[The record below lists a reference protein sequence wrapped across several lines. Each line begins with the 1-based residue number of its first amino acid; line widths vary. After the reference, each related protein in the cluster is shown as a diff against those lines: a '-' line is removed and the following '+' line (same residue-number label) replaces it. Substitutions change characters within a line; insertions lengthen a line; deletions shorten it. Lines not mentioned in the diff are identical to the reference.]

1 MRVLLIGSGG
11 REHALAWK
19 LASSPALK
27 ELWCAPG
34 NAGIARH
41 ARLLDIAAED
51 LDGLVAWAT
60 AHRPDL
66 VIVGPE
72 RPLIRGL
79 ADRLTAAGVAVYG
92 PQAAAARLEGSKAFT
107 NELLARHGL
116 GQKEFAVFTD
126 PVSAKAYIRRKGAPI
141 VVKADG
147 DAFGKG
153 VKVASTVAEAEE
165 FVDRCMVD
173 KIFGPAGETVVIE
186 ECLFGQECTIKV
198 FTDGE
203 TVLPMVPSQDYKRVG
218 DGDTGPNT
226 GGMGCYSPVPV
237 LDEQTFA
244 YVVTRII
251 QPTVRALADEGI
263 RYVGTL
269 YAGVILTPKGPRVLE
284 YNCRFGD
291 PETQVVLPRLES
303 DLLEILQAAVGGRLQ
318 EVRPQW
324 SDRRCVCVVMAS
336 GGYPEEYEKGKI
348 ITGIGDAE
356 ELEDVVVFHA
366 GTAQRDGQLVT
377 SGGRV
382 LGVTALGNSF
392 ATARSRAYEAVSR
405 ISFEKCYYRRD
416 IALRAV
422 EAESND
428 ERVT

>member
-1 MRVLLIGSGG
+1 MKVLIVGSGG

-19 LASSPALK
+19 LAASPALK
-27 ELWCAPG
+27 KLWCAPG

-41 ARLLDIAAED
+41 AELVEIGAED
-51 LDGLVAWAT
+51 LDALTAWAT
-60 AHRPDL
+60 AQRPDL
-66 VIVGPE
+66 VVVGPE

-79 ADRLTAAGVAVYG
+79 ADRLAAAGIAVYG

-107 NELLARHGL
+107 NELLQRHGL
-116 GQKEFAVFTD
+116 SQKEFAVFTD
-126 PVSAKAYIRRKGAPI
+126 PASAKAYIRRKGAPI

-153 VKVASTVAEAEE
+153 VKVASSVAEAEE

-173 KIFGPAGETVVIE
+173 KVFGPAGDTVVIE

-203 TVLPMVPSQDYKRVG
+203 TVLPMVPSQDYKRIG

-226 GGMGCYSPVPV
+226 GGMGCYSPVPA
-237 LDEQTFA
+237 LDEETFRH
-244 YVVTRII
+244 VVNHIVL
-251 QPTVRALADEGI
+251 PTVHALAEEGA

-269 YAGVILTPKGPRVLE
+269 YAGVILTADGPRVLE

-291 PETQVVLPRLES
+291 PETQVVLPRLET
-303 DLLEILQAAVGGRLQ
+303 DLLEVLQAAVEGRLR
-318 EVRPQW
+318 EVQPRW
-324 SDRRCVCVVMAS
+324 TERRCVCVVIAS
-336 GGYPEEYEKGKI
+336 GGYPDEYEKGKI
-348 ITGIGDAE
+348 ITGLAE
-356 ELEDVVVFHA
+356 AEALDDVVVFHA
-366 GTAQRDGQLVT
+366 GTALRDGQVVT
-377 SGGRV
+377 NGGRV
-382 LGVTALGNSF
+382 LGVTAVGNTF
-392 ATARSRAYEAVSR
+392 AAARGRAYEAARR

-422 EAESND
+422 EAESRD
-428 ERVT
+428 ER